1 VAKPI
6 APEIKGAALAEIATG
21 EPIATTAKKYGVA
34 RSTVNKWVEESR
46 LSEPVATQAQRD
58 QLGDAIHG
66 WMVKCVETLTAQLD
80 VAMDGAWLREHSPSD
95 LAALISVL
103 AEKLARVAETQ
114 QVGLAEDSAPTP
126 IRRVS

>member
-1 VAKPI
+1 MAKPL
-6 APEIKGAALAEIATG
+6 APEIKAAALADLATG
-21 EPIATTAKKYGVA
+21 EPIATTAKKYRIA
-34 RSTVNKWVEESR
+34 RQTLINWKDEACLDTVQ
-46 LSEPVATQAQRD
+46 TQEQRD

-114 QVGLAEDSAPTP
+114 QVGLAEGSAPTP